1 MDIFTILFRL
11 INTVIIVVL
20 AGIFFT
26 YLSNKGNL
34 IFFLVSMGGVFV
46 LIIVAKVI
54 AHRRYQKSKKERKK
68 RTQAILKQMKN
79 HEV

>member
-34 IFFLVSMGGVFV
+34 IFFLVSIGGIFV
-46 LIIVAKVI
+46 LVVVVQAM
-54 AHRRYQKSKKERKK
+54 ADRRYQKSKKERKK
-68 RTQAILKQMKN
+68 ERKPF
-79 HEV
+79 